1 MATITIPQH
10 ITGSKELV
18 VIPMEEYKKM
28 KEHMLPSLQ
37 LKGQAAKRLD
47 KRVAEGIREFR
58 AGKTEPL
65 GSFLKREYR
74 GLYKQYGGR
83 SFFALQKIFSQITT
97 AFAKEG

>member
-37 LKGQAAKRLD
+37 LKGKAAKRLD

-58 AGKTEPL
+58 AGKTESL
-65 GSFLKREYR
+65 GSFLKREYK
-74 GLYKQYGGR
+74 GLYKQYGG
-83 SFFALQKIFSQITT
+83 
-97 AFAKEG
+97 